1 MIPVIGIVILIPI
14 TSTIKPEVAMMF
26 VLPKTSKI
34 NGSAIVEQ
42 VRTVDLKV
50 RWWKTTGEILPRQ
63 WVDDA
68 VSLLSSI
75 LQAE

>member
-1 MIPVIGIVILIPI
+1 
-14 TSTIKPEVAMMF
+14 MMF
-26 VLPKTSKI
+26 VLPETSKI